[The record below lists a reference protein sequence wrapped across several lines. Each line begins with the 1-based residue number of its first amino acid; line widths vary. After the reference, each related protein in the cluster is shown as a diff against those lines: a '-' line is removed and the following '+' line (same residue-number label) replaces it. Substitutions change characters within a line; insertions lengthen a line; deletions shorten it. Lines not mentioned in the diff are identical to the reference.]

1 MRLKKEMKSI
11 LSDRKTA
18 HQNGLKPSGHERTC
32 LDERVICAPEFLHA
46 TKNEASSNCPLS
58 DKNLFVIVSTEINIH
73 LDVVRSLSQDRWRS
87 HQKSGFARKIR
98 TIVTQ
103 STKVFR
109 TTNY

>member
-1 MRLKKEMKSI
+1 MIICSQYIIYVVLEPDNTKSRLKRGEIQMRLKKEMKSI

-58 DKNLFVIVSTEINIH
+58 DKNLFCDCQYRNQHPS
-73 LDVVRSLSQDRWRS
+73 
-87 HQKSGFARKIR
+87 
-98 TIVTQ
+98 
-103 STKVFR
+103 
-109 TTNY
+109 